1 MNKTF
6 SLLSK
11 YRFFRNFLRTE
22 RMFWARRD
30 WDDCTQAVSYLEI
43 SNMKRNITPSCS
55 CLKRP
60 SSVFSPLDCARK
72 MRFSFFH
79 AFIFSPQD
87 YAREKIYCKQICLSP
102 NKSAQNLSLAVNS
115 YFTKELKNRAG

>member
-1 MNKTF
+1 
-6 SLLSK
+6 
-11 YRFFRNFLRTE
+11 
-22 RMFWARRD
+22 
-30 WDDCTQAVSYLEI
+30 
-43 SNMKRNITPSCS
+43 MKSNITPSCS

-79 AFIFSPQD
+79 AFIFSPQT